1 MYTVSVY
8 GYIFLSVLPRVNFT
22 LAVEMLSRAIFL
34 SNRGHAIVDFP
45 LWNIA
50 RTMNNFSTRTVM
62 ICVHVDS
69 DPIVVRNNPELFC
82 Q

>member
-45 LWNIA
+45 L
-50 RTMNNFSTRTVM
+50 
-62 ICVHVDS
+62 
-69 DPIVVRNNPELFC
+69 
-82 Q
+82 